1 MNIPQQTK
9 EEFQESMNP
18 SMEPVLYDTVIIGG
32 GPAGYTAGLY
42 AARAG
47 LKALLISGAS
57 TVSQITVTDLIENYP
72 GIPAGINGF
81 ALVESF
87 RNQSVAFGLECITA
101 DVQTLE
107 VVNQGGEK
115 TWRVLTDSR
124 TYETLSL
131 VMATGAYWRHLGVPG
146 EEAFT
151 GRGVSYCAT
160 CDGPF
165 YRQREV
171 AVVGGGNTA
180 IQEAIFL
187 THFATKVTIV
197 HRRNR
202 LRATGILQQRAF
214 ANPKIE
220 MAWNAVVEEIGGAGG
235 VEWIRVK
242 DVVNGATREIP
253 AAGVFIFVGLVPQ
266 TTLVKDLVARAQ
278 DGAIIVDGDMKTSAP
293 GIFACGDCIH
303 KSLRQVITACGDGAT
318 AAYAAQ
324 LYVEEFKG
332 EAY

>member
-1 MNIPQQTK
+1 
-9 EEFQESMNP
+9 MNP
-18 SMEPVLYDTVIIGG
+18 STESDLYDIVIIGG

-81 ALVESF
+81 ELVESF
-87 RNQSVAFGLECITA
+87 RNQAVAFGLECITA

-107 VVNQGGEK
+107 TISHGGK
-115 TWRVLTDSR
+115 KAWRVLTDNR
-124 TYETLSL
+124 TWETLSL

-146 EEAFT
+146 EEAFV

-165 YRQREV
+165 YRKREV
-171 AVVGGGNTA
+171 AVAGGGNTA
-180 IQEAIFL
+180 VQEAIFL
-187 THFATKVTIV
+187 TNFATKVTIV

-202 LRATGILQQRAF
+202 LRATGILQERAF

-220 MAWNAVVEEIGGAGG
+220 MAWDAVVEEIGGAKG
-235 VEWIRVK
+235 VDWIRIK
-242 DVVNGATREIP
+242 DVVTGTTREIP
-253 AAGVFIFVGLVPQ
+253 TAGVFIFVGLIPQ
-266 TTLVKDLVARAQ
+266 TTLVKDLVALEK
-278 DGAIIVDGDMKTSAP
+278 DGSIIVDRDMRTSTP

-318 AAYAAQ
+318 AAYTAQ
-324 LYVEEFKG
+324 LYVEESKG

>member
-1 MNIPQQTK
+1 
-9 EEFQESMNP
+9 MNP
-18 SMEPVLYDTVIIGG
+18 SAESTLYDIVIVGG
-32 GPAGYTAGLY
+32 GPGGYTAGLY

-81 ALVESF
+81 ELVESF
-87 RNQSVAFGLECITA
+87 RKQAVDFGLECITA

-107 VVNQGGEK
+107 PLNYGEK
-115 TWRVLTDSR
+115 KVWRVRTDSR
-124 TYETLSL
+124 TYDTLSL
-131 VMATGAYWRHLGVPG
+131 IMATGAYWRHLGVPG
-146 EEAFT
+146 EEAFI

-165 YRQREV
+165 YRKREV
-171 AVVGGGNTA
+171 VVVGGGNTA
-180 IQEAIFL
+180 IQEANFL
-187 THFATKVTIV
+187 THFADKVTIV

-202 LRATGILQQRAF
+202 LRAAGILQQRAF

-220 MAWNAVVEEIGGAGG
+220 MAWNAVVEEIGGVDG
-235 VEWIRVK
+235 VAWVRIK
-242 DVVNGATREIP
+242 DVADGTTREIP
-253 AAGVFIFVGLVPQ
+253 AAGVFIFVGLIPQ
-266 TTLVKDLVARAQ
+266 TTLVKGLVALEK
-278 DGAIIVDGDMKTSAP
+278 DGSIIVDRDMKTSVP

-324 LYVEEFKG
+324 LYVEELKG

>member
-1 MNIPQQTK
+1 
-9 EEFQESMNP
+9 MNP
-18 SMEPVLYDTVIIGG
+18 STESALYDIVIIGG

-81 ALVESF
+81 ELVESF
-87 RNQSVAFGLECITA
+87 RKQAVAFGLECITA

-107 VVNQGGEK
+107 TIDHGGK
-115 TWRVLTDSR
+115 KAWRVLADSR
-124 TYETLSL
+124 TWETFSL

-146 EEAFT
+146 EEAFV

-165 YRQREV
+165 YRKREV

-180 IQEAIFL
+180 VQEAIFL
-187 THFATKVTIV
+187 TNFATKVTII

-202 LRATGILQQRAF
+202 LRATGILQKRAF

-220 MAWNAVVEEIGGAGG
+220 MAWDAVVEEIGGAKG
-235 VEWIRVK
+235 VDWIRIK
-242 DVVNGATREIP
+242 NAVNGATREIP
-253 AAGVFIFVGLVPQ
+253 AAGVFIFVGLIPQ
-266 TTLVKDLVARAQ
+266 TTLVKDLVALEK
-278 DGAIIVDGDMKTSAP
+278 DGAITVDRDMRTSTP
-293 GIFACGDCIH
+293 GIFACGDCVH

-318 AAYAAQ
+318 AAYTAQ
-324 LYVEEFKG
+324 LYVEEIKG

>member
-1 MNIPQQTK
+1 
-9 EEFQESMNP
+9 MNP
-18 SMEPVLYDTVIIGG
+18 STESAFYDIVIIGG

-57 TVSQITVTDLIENYP
+57 TVSQITVTDFIENYP

-81 ALVESF
+81 ELVESF
-87 RNQSVAFGLECITA
+87 RKQAVAFGLECITA
-101 DVQTLE
+101 DVQSLE
-107 VVNQGGEK
+107 TINHGEK
-115 TWRVLTDSR
+115 KAWRVLTDSL

-131 VMATGAYWRHLGVPG
+131 IMATGAHWRQLGVPG
-146 EEAFT
+146 EEAFA

-165 YRQREV
+165 YRKREV

-180 IQEAIFL
+180 VQEAIFL
-187 THFATKVTIV
+187 THFATRVTII

-220 MAWNAVVEEIGGAGG
+220 MAWNAVVEEIGGANG

-242 DVVNGATREIP
+242 DVVTGATREIP
-253 AAGVFIFVGLVPQ
+253 AAGVFIFVGLIPQ
-266 TTLVKDLVARAQ
+266 TTLVKDLVAREK
-278 DGAIIVDGDMKTSAP
+278 DGAIIVDRDMKTSAP

-324 LYVEEFKG
+324 LYVEDLKG

>member
-1 MNIPQQTK
+1 
-9 EEFQESMNP
+9 MNP
-18 SMEPVLYDTVIIGG
+18 STESILYDIVIIGG

-47 LKALLISGAS
+47 LKTLLISGAS

-81 ALVESF
+81 ELVESF
-87 RNQSVAFGLECITA
+87 RKQALSFGLECISA
-101 DVQTLE
+101 DVRTIESL
-107 VVNQGGEK
+107 QGGEK
-115 TWRVLTDSR
+115 KAWRVRTEGG

-131 VMATGAYWRHLGVPG
+131 IMATGAYWRHLGVPG

-165 YRQREV
+165 YRKREV

-180 IQEAIFL
+180 VQEAIFL
-187 THFATKVTIV
+187 THFASKVTII

-202 LRATGILQQRAF
+202 LRAAGILQQRAF

-220 MAWNAVVEEIGGAGG
+220 MAWNAVVDEIGGESG
-235 VEWIRVK
+235 VDWIRLK
-242 DVVNGATREIP
+242 DVATGVTREIP
-253 AAGVFIFVGLVPQ
+253 VAGVFIFVGLIPQ
-266 TTLVKDLVARAQ
+266 TDLVKDLAALAK
-278 DGAIIVDGDMKTSAP
+278 DGAIIVDRDMKTSVP
-293 GIFACGDCIH
+293 GIFACGDCIQ

-324 LYVEEFKG
+324 LYVEDLKG

>member
-1 MNIPQQTK
+1 
-9 EEFQESMNP
+9 
-18 SMEPVLYDTVIIGG
+18 VIIGG

-47 LKALLISGAS
+47 LKTLLISGAS

-81 ALVESF
+81 ELVESF
-87 RNQSVAFGLECITA
+87 RKQALSFGLECISA
-101 DVQTLE
+101 DVRTIESL
-107 VVNQGGEK
+107 QGGEK
-115 TWRVLTDSR
+115 KAWRVRTEGG

-131 VMATGAYWRHLGVPG
+131 IMATGAYWRHLGVPG

-165 YRQREV
+165 YRKREV

-180 IQEAIFL
+180 VQEAIFL
-187 THFATKVTIV
+187 THFASKVTII

-202 LRATGILQQRAF
+202 LRAAGILQQRAF

-220 MAWNAVVEEIGGAGG
+220 MAWNAVVDEIGGESG
-235 VEWIRVK
+235 VDWIRLK
-242 DVVNGATREIP
+242 DVATGVTREIP
-253 AAGVFIFVGLVPQ
+253 VAGVFIFVGLIPQ
-266 TTLVKDLVARAQ
+266 TDLVKDLAALAK
-278 DGAIIVDGDMKTSAP
+278 DGAIIVDRDMKTSVP
-293 GIFACGDCIH
+293 GIFACGDCIQ

-324 LYVEEFKG
+324 LYVEDLKG

>member
-1 MNIPQQTK
+1 
-9 EEFQESMNP
+9 MNP
-18 SMEPVLYDTVIIGG
+18 STESDLYDIVIIGG

-81 ALVESF
+81 ELVESF
-87 RNQSVAFGLECITA
+87 RNQAVAFGLECITA

-107 VVNQGGEK
+107 TISHGGK
-115 TWRVLTDSR
+115 KAWRVLTDNR
-124 TYETLSL
+124 TWETLSL

-146 EEAFT
+146 EEAFV

-165 YRQREV
+165 YRKREV

-180 IQEAIFL
+180 VQEAIFL
-187 THFATKVTIV
+187 TNFATKVTIV

-202 LRATGILQQRAF
+202 LRATGILQERAF

-220 MAWNAVVEEIGGAGG
+220 MAWDAVVEEIGGAKG
-235 VEWIRVK
+235 VDWIRIK
-242 DVVNGATREIP
+242 DVVTGTTREIP
-253 AAGVFIFVGLVPQ
+253 TAGVFIFVGLIPQ
-266 TTLVKDLVARAQ
+266 TTLVKDLVALEK
-278 DGAIIVDGDMKTSAP
+278 DGSIIVDRDMRTSTP

-318 AAYAAQ
+318 AAYTAQ
-324 LYVEEFKG
+324 LYVEESKG

>member
-1 MNIPQQTK
+1 
-9 EEFQESMNP
+9 MNP
-18 SMEPVLYDTVIIGG
+18 STESDLYDIVIIGG

-81 ALVESF
+81 ELMESF
-87 RNQSVAFGLECITA
+87 RKQAVAFGLECITA

-107 VVNQGGEK
+107 TISHGEKK
-115 TWRVLTDSR
+115 TWRVLTDSQ
-124 TYETLSL
+124 TWNTLSL

-146 EEAFT
+146 EETFV

-165 YRQREV
+165 YRKRDV

-180 IQEAIFL
+180 VQEAIFL
-187 THFATKVTIV
+187 TNFATKVTIV

-202 LRATGILQQRAF
+202 LRATGILQERAF

-220 MAWNAVVEEIGGAGG
+220 MAWDAVVEEIGGANG
-235 VEWIRVK
+235 VDWIRIK
-242 DVVNGATREIP
+242 NVVNGATREIP
-253 AAGVFIFVGLVPQ
+253 AAGVFIFVGLIPQ
-266 TTLVKDLVARAQ
+266 TTLVKDLVSLEK
-278 DGAIIVDGDMKTSAP
+278 DGAIIVDRDMRTSTP

-318 AAYAAQ
+318 AAYTAQ
-324 LYVEEFKG
+324 LYVEEIKG